1 MKAAIVLLANA
12 PIQNFIRR
20 IVFELN
26 AKHQVPFYVSLVP
39 SHVSLKQPFTFE
51 DMDGLEHYFD
61 TLAASIPPFDLRL
74 DRFYSEEWAGFGI
87 LGLHVVE
94 TPFLRGLHN
103 QLNEE
108 LSHLFKDTRAAHDG
122 SEYRFHMTIEMG
134 NLAGTNPYQVYFDGL
149 RSPQVDFTY
158 RVKELALFY
167 YADEANAGGTFIN
180 YRVMPLSGK
189 E

>member
-20 IVFELN
+20 IVFEMN
-26 AKHQVPFYVSLVP
+26 AKYRVPFFVSLLP

-51 DMDGLEHYFD
+51 DMGVLEDYFD
-61 TLAASIPPFDLRL
+61 SLAARIPPFDLRL
-74 DRFYSEEWAGFGI
+74 ERFYCEQWAGFGI

-94 TPFLRGLHN
+94 TSILRGLHN
-103 QLNEE
+103 QINEE

-134 NLAGTNPYQVYFDGL
+134 KVAGANPYQAYFDGL

-167 YADEANAGGTFIN
+167 YTDEANAGGTFIN
-180 YRVMPLSGK
+180 YRVMALGG
-189 E
+189 